1 MMKQEIRQNGETI
14 LESDDNISIAIIF
27 NNLTGKNSKDNKDY
41 QAYITYTAIPLMG
54 FQYGKIE
61 LWDDGKLTR
70 TGYIT
75 KLLLIT

>member
-1 MMKQEIRQNGETI
+1 MMKQEIKQNGETI
-14 LESDDNISIAIIF
+14 LESDDNISISMIF
-27 NNLTGKNSKDNKDY
+27 NNLTGKNSKDNKEY

-61 LWDDGKLTR
+61 LWENGKFTR

>member
-1 MMKQEIRQNGETI
+1 MKQEIRQNGEII
-14 LESDDNISIAIIF
+14 LESDDNTSISMIF
-27 NNLTGKNSKDNKDY
+27 NNLTGENSKDNKDY

-61 LWDDGKLTR
+61 LWDGGKLSR

>member
-1 MMKQEIRQNGETI
+1 MKQEIRQSGEII
-14 LESDDNISIAIIF
+14 LESDDNVSIPMIF
-27 NNLTGKNSKDNKDY
+27 NNLTEKNSKDNKDY

-75 KLLLIT
+75 KLLFIT

>member
-1 MMKQEIRQNGETI
+1 MKQEIKQNGETI
-14 LESDDNISIAIIF
+14 IESDDNISIPIIF

-41 QAYITYTAIPLMG
+41 QAYIKYTAIPMMG

-61 LWDDGKLTR
+61 CWENGILTR

>member
-1 MMKQEIRQNGETI
+1 M
-14 LESDDNISIAIIF
+14 IF
-27 NNLTGKNSKDNKDY
+27 NNLTGKNSKDSRDY
-41 QAYITYTAIPLMG
+41 QAYITYTTIPQMG

-61 LWDDGKLTR
+61 LWDDGILTR

>member
-1 MMKQEIRQNGETI
+1 MKQEIRQNGETI
-14 LESDDNISIAIIF
+14 IESDDNISIPIIF

-41 QAYITYTAIPLMG
+41 QLYIKYTAIPLMG

-61 LWDDGKLTR
+61 FWKDGKHTR

-75 KLLLIT
+75 RLLLIT

>member
-1 MMKQEIRQNGETI
+1 MKQEIKQNGEII
-14 LESDDNISIAIIF
+14 LESDDNISISMIF
-27 NNLTGKNSKDNKDY
+27 NNLIGKNSQDNKDY

-61 LWDDGKLTR
+61 LWENGKLTR

>member
-1 MMKQEIRQNGETI
+1 MKQEIKQNGETI
-14 LESDDNISIAIIF
+14 IESDDNISILIIF

-41 QAYITYTAIPLMG
+41 QLYIKYTAIPLVG

-61 LWDDGKLTR
+61 CWEDGKQTR

-75 KLLLIT
+75 RLLLIT